1 MFESEPG
8 VPRSESFR
16 RSFVARLRR
25 VLRTSWSTL
34 RQSRLGVLGFSIV
47 LLFALMALLAPV
59 IAPYPRLFEAPLV
72 DRFDIHAYSRALP
85 AGQNYETPVYGPTTP
100 LFPDVG
106 GGVWAVNWNATHAT
120 VYMSYLKYPQRTNQS
135 PFDTE
140 NLSVQ
145 FDATQKFGVTPL
157 PSPDRKSVV

>member
-1 MFESEPG
+1 LVCGLP
-8 VPRSESFR
+8 P
-16 RSFVARLRR
+16 L
-25 VLRTSWSTL
+25 TTL
-34 RQSRLGVLGFSIV
+34 CHYRLGVLSFSPV
-47 LLFALMALLAPV
+47 LLSAHMPLPAPV
-59 IAPYPRLFEAPLV
+59 LAPYPQLFEAPLV
-72 DRFDIHAYSRALP
+72 DRFHIHAYSRALP

-157 PSPDRKSVV
+157 PSPPLSALYWLTPARNISFETGPTDRNGA